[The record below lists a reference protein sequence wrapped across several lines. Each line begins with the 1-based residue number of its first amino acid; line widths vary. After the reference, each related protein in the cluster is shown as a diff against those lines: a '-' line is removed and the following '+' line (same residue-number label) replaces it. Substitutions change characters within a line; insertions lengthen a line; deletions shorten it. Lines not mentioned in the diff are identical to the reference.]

1 MNQPSTLAEHAR
13 AQVDDDRAAIEDL
26 LQVFVKS
33 LSAVQ
38 LYPENNPMHRKAI
51 DHLRNAFGPVWDI
64 CPELE
69 LQVTESTLEWEGTVV
84 LSEESKSDS
93 VAWTLFKDGVR
104 TLTLAPGAE
113 QEEVVALLE
122 VIHKARRLSAGAAD
136 DLLTLLWEQD
146 FKQIR
151 YTYLEL
157 GENDA
162 PPMTASK
169 SDVKRLDPATLQ
181 HQVVEETEES
191 APSGVVR
198 IEDFDSTLYFLD
210 EEEINY
216 LTTEINREYSEDLR
230 RKALSTVFDLI
241 EIPTYASV
249 RSELIELVEQFIPYL
264 LGVGDYGSVAYV
276 LQEIRAVLERTK
288 TLHAEQRTA
297 LAELPAT
304 LSEPEA
310 VDQLMQALA
319 DMTVYPAED
328 DLGELFGELR
338 AQALARVLEWLPK
351 VSNER
356 VRNLLDRAAERL
368 ARAHPEELARVLQST
383 DRSTLLGAT
392 RLAARLRLPDFIKPL
407 GRVLR
412 SEDTA
417 VRQTAVGA
425 LAELASAEAMQ
436 QLGRAIGDAER
447 DVRIQAVQ
455 TLALHDYQ
463 PAVGRIQEVITGP
476 TLNDADLTEKRA
488 FFEAYATL
496 ANQKGI
502 AVLKPILA
510 KGGLLRRKQNAET
523 RACAAMALGKIG
535 GPDAK
540 SILTKLQRE
549 KDPVVR
555 NAVNSTLR
563 EMS

>member
-1 MNQPSTLAEHAR
+1 MNQPSTLTEHAG
-13 AQVDDDRAAIEDL
+13 AQLDDDRAAIEDL
-26 LQVFVKS
+26 LQAFVKS
-33 LSAVQ
+33 LRVVQ
-38 LYPENNPMHRKAI
+38 LYPENNPIHRRTI
-51 DHLRNAFGPVWDI
+51 DRLRTAFGPVWDI

-122 VIHKARRLSAGAAD
+122 VIHEARRLSADTAD

-157 GENDA
+157 GEDDA

-169 SDVKRLDPATLQ
+169 SEVTRLDPATLQ

-216 LTTEINREYSEDLR
+216 LTTEINREYGEDLR

-241 EIPTYASV
+241 EMPTYASV

-276 LQEIRAVLERTK
+276 LQEIRAVLERTE
-288 TLHAEQRTA
+288 TLHPGQRTA
-297 LAELPAT
+297 LVELPAT
-304 LSEPEA
+304 LSEPAA

-319 DMTVYPAED
+319 DTTVYPAEQ

-338 AQALARVLEWLPK
+338 PQALARVLEWLPK

-356 VRNLLDRAAERL
+356 VRDLLDRAAERL
-368 ARAHPEELARVLQST
+368 ARAHPDELARVLQST

-412 SEDTA
+412 NEDTA

-463 PAVGRIQEVITGP
+463 PAVGRIQEAITGP

-496 ANQKGI
+496 AGQKGI
-502 AVLKPILA
+502 AVLQPILV